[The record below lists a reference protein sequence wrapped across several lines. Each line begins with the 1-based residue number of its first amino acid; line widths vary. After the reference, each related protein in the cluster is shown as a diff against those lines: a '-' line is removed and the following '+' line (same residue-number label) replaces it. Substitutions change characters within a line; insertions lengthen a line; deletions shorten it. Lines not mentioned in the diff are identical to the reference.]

1 VRQGHGCPNALPR
14 EIGHLLAGK
23 PEKQKPLM
31 NVGFLQK
38 SKINQDLAREHR
50 HGNLMQ
56 GKP

>member
-1 VRQGHGCPNALPR
+1 LPR

-31 NVGFLQK
+31 NVDFLQK
-38 SKINQDLAREHR
+38 PKTNQDLAREHR
-50 HGNLMQ
+50 HGSLMQ

>member
-1 VRQGHGCPNALPR
+1 LPR

-50 HGNLMQ
+50 HGSLMQ